1 MEVEDN
7 IEDDED
13 GAKEDVEDGAKAK
26 ECVDDQE
33 EEEDVVK
40 KYGLDTYD
48 EDGAL
53 TSLSLDYL
61 YALTVQCSYVIKLL
75 YL

>member
-1 MEVEDN
+1 MEDN

-13 GAKEDVEDGAKAK
+13 GAKEDVEDGAKG
-26 ECVDDQE
+26 ET
-33 EEEDVVK
+33 
-40 KYGLDTYD
+40 YTYD